1 MAAVQ
6 FRLIVTTSIL
16 LVAATVLSSSATIDS
31 AVADLHSSTA
41 TMTGSSRKVE
51 PELSME
57 CWGAIFKVP
66 SCVGD
71 IAKVVMGDVGAIFGL
86 GKPCCK
92 AFLSLTDDCKI
103 KVFQNLKFLPVI
115 ESFCAAIT
123 GGGPPAPPR
132 SA

>member
-1 MAAVQ
+1 MAMQ
-6 FRLIVTTSIL
+6 FRGIVTSIL
-16 LVAATVLSSSATIDS
+16 SVAATVLSSSATIDS
-31 AVADLHSSTA
+31 AVADDLHSAATTAAVSST
-41 TMTGSSRKVE
+41 TKVVE
-51 PELSME
+51 PELSMG

-71 IAKVVMGDVGAIFGL
+71 IAKVVMGDVGAIFGI

-123 GGGPPAPPR
+123 GGGSPPR
-132 SA
+132 SG

>member
-1 MAAVQ
+1 M
-6 FRLIVTTSIL
+6 TSIL
-16 LVAATVLSSSATIDS
+16 LVAAVVLSSSATIDS
-31 AVADLHSSTA
+31 AVADLHSTTETTAAVSST
-41 TMTGSSRKVE
+41 TKVVE
-51 PELSME
+51 PELSMG

-123 GGGPPAPPR
+123 GGGGSPPR